1 MTTTEPHIDEIHFRV
16 NDRDYKIELEKPI
29 MLHPY
34 EEMQKSVKK
43 EIERYTH
50 RRCGGIYQ
58 VGEKR

>member
-1 MTTTEPHIDEIHFRV
+1 MKIAEQHIDEIHFRV

-50 RRCGGIYQ
+50 RRCGGIH
-58 VGEKR
+58 